1 MTPNKNDIHVG
12 AEALLFQPDIDWIIE
27 DVISAGSVN
36 MLTADPG
43 KGKTF
48 LTQDAG
54 VCVSMGADWLG
65 KKTTAGNVL
74 FLDEES
80 GQRRLMKRL
89 GDVLRG
95 HSCDGS
101 HVFYTAGACFN
112 FGKPQSIKVLQEM
125 IRDNQIKLVIVD
137 SLVDVMLG
145 IDENSATEVQGVF
158 QSMRNIAEA
167 EVCAF
172 LIIHHNG
179 KAGNFRGS
187 SAIHGALDLMLGLE
201 KKDGSLIID
210 LKSIKSR
217 DSEPFEFAAKMNFEP
232 SKFYL
237 TQAGA
242 SVKTVRLNKTQAY
255 VIRYLIAHGNSSI
268 DDIMAD
274 ADVCTG
280 KAAEQATRVMADPTL
295 GYTKRTNP
303 GLTGRGVKAFYD
315 LTQKGIDY
323 AANNP

>member
-1 MTPNKNDIHVG
+1 MTPNKNDIHLG

-112 FGKPQSIKVLQEM
+112 FGKPASIKVLQEM
-125 IRDNQIKLVIVD
+125 ISDNQIKLVIVD

-179 KAGNFRGS
+179 KGGDFRGS

-210 LKSIKSR
+210 LKSKKAR

-232 SKFYL
+232 GNFYL
-237 TQAGA
+237 TQAVA
-242 SVKTVRLNKTQAY
+242 SVTAKGLSPAQEY
-255 VIRYLIAHGNSSI
+255 VIQFLDTNGDSTIK
-268 DDIMAD
+268 DITD
-274 ADVCTG
+274 AVSYCSDVAAR
-280 KAAEQATRVMADPTL
+280 KAVYDLAKPKM
-295 GYTKRTNP
+295 GYVKRTN
-303 GLTGRGVKAFYD
+303 TGGSGQVAIYG
-315 LTQKGIDY
+315 LTQKGQDY
-323 AANNP
+323 ALLNP